1 MYVVKQ
7 TNNKGADKML
17 SPLQK
22 QQIAAKY
29 ATAGNLVFSPYNSKT
44 GHVVDVVIQNDVP
57 VIVFAERIE
66 LGRAMHVSCYAVTS
80 YRNRVFYQ
88 LVSDVPLAYKVA
100 TTCCVTSVIVQGTN
114 DLSLA

>member
-1 MYVVKQ
+1 
-7 TNNKGADKML
+7 ML
-17 SPLQK
+17 TLLQK

-29 ATAGNLVFSPYNSKT
+29 ATGGHLVFSPYNSKT
-44 GHVVDVVIQNDVP
+44 GHVVDVVMQNDVP

-66 LGRAMHVSCYAVTS
+66 LGRAIHVSCYAVAQDPFNDS
-80 YRNRVFYQ
+80 YT
-88 LVSDVPLAYKVA
+88 LVPDVPLADKVG